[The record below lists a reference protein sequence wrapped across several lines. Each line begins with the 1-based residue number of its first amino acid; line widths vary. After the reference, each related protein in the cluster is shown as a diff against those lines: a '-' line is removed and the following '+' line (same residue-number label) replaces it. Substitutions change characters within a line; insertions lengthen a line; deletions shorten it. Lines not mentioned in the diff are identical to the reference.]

1 MYSLG
6 TCVLKSPEESL
17 LYSPIVYFP
26 LIVCGILLL
35 LFFVLLAMA
44 YQKARSEIGMEEYV
58 RDVSRCWNARTLL
71 SLSLSLSHTHTH
83 THTNNRSS
91 RRQIR
96 EYGRTY
102 TEQHQFR
109 TRLSSHRSDM
119 IKDPHHERRKK
130 AESKWKSTVVL
141 SWNRFKRLRRL
152 KTSYFS
158 DSTRWFVLSL
168 FLSLS
173 HTHDSLDL
181 LNT

>member
-1 MYSLG
+1 VYSLG

-83 THTNNRSS
+83 TRTTGPVEDKFESMVVHTQSS
-91 RRQIR
+91 IS
-96 EYGRTY
+96 
-102 TEQHQFR
+102 F
-109 TRLSSHRSDM
+109 
-119 IKDPHHERRKK
+119 ER
-130 AESKWKSTVVL
+130 V
-141 SWNRFKRLRRL
+141 
-152 KTSYFS
+152 
-158 DSTRWFVLSL
+158 
-168 FLSLS
+168 
-173 HTHDSLDL
+173 
-181 LNT
+181 